1 MDSFSFWV
9 SSYPPTNGED
19 PLDSIKA
26 KGDVA
31 ATTGK
36 KAVERELQ
44 RT

>member
-1 MDSFSFWV
+1 MGKILW
-9 SSYPPTNGED
+9 T
-19 PLDSIKA
+19 LKA